1 VNGRPSYPVE
11 KLMRIDTARIIKV
24 HAVSIRYGKTF
35 STGVKNEGS
44 LDRVAD
50 EIHKM
55 AKGRKDSSLIVAR
68 AMELLVKDHPFWDG
82 NHRTAF
88 ELGRLICLFFDYR
101 LDVTVE
107 EAVAFMRNIDYQD
120 MPLEKI
126 QKWVDE
132 RRVAMKVP

>member
-1 VNGRPSYPVE
+1 VSHPIE
-11 KLMRIDTARIIKV
+11 KLMRIDSTRIKKV

-35 STGVKNEGS
+35 STGVRNEGS
-44 LDRVAD
+44 LDSAAD

-55 AKGRKDSSLIVAR
+55 AKGHKDSSLIVAR

-88 ELGRLICLFFDYR
+88 ELGRLICLLFGYR

-107 EAVAFMRNIDYQD
+107 EAVSFMRNIDHKD
-120 MPLEKI
+120 MPVEEI

-132 RRVAMKVP
+132 RRVAMKGP

>member
-1 VNGRPSYPVE
+1 
-11 KLMRIDTARIIKV
+11 MRIDTARIIKV

-35 STGVKNEGS
+35 STGVRNEGS

-55 AKGRKDSSLIVAR
+55 VKGRKDSSLIVAR